1 MANVA
6 FETHGVQAAEHGMS
20 GEKGLFESLFDL
32 SFRESVGKRYVKLL
46 YALHLFLGLVAAI
59 VLAVNGFQS
68 SPAQGLLALVIAVP
82 ALFLWALYVR
92 LALEVL
98 TAVLGIAENL
108 RRATEDSGR
117 H

>member
-6 FETHGVQAAEHGMS
+6 FETHAAHATELGMP
-20 GEKGLFESLFDL
+20 GETGLFESLFDL

-68 SPAQGLLALVIAVP
+68 SPAQGLLALVIAIP

-92 LALEVL
+92 VALEVL
-98 TAVLGIAENL
+98 VAVFGITENL
-108 RRATEDSGR
+108 RRAIDDSGR